1 MESRTF
7 FSVIRK
13 SLFAI
18 AIAVITVPASAHSFL
33 SVEPSEKSA
42 DIKYLGSEDQ
52 ALVFN
57 VTYNNASASRFF
69 VTIKDENGATIFQN
83 VYTDGKFNKNFILRR
98 TDAGKVYFIISDKK
112 NRYMESFEI
121 STETRVVENVVVKRI
136 S

>member
-1 MESRTF
+1 MESLTF

-18 AIAVITVPASAHSFL
+18 AIAVITVPASAHSL
-33 SVEPSEKSA
+33 SNVDPLEKSA

-69 VTIKDENGATIFQN
+69 VTIKDENGVTFFQ
-83 VYTDGKFNKNFILRR
+83 GAFIQTVNSIRNLSFPVRMPEKYFLSLAIKRTGIQNPLRSVP
-98 TDAGKVYFIISDKK
+98 KHVL
-112 NRYMESFEI
+112 
-121 STETRVVENVVVKRI
+121 
-136 S
+136 

>member
-1 MESRTF
+1 MESLTF

-18 AIAVITVPASAHSFL
+18 AIAVITVPASAHSL
-33 SVEPSEKSA
+33 SNVDPLEKSA

-69 VTIKDENGATIFQN
+69 VTIKDENGVTFFQAA
-83 VYTDGKFNKNFILRR
+83 YTDSKFNKKFILPG
-98 TDAGKVYFIISDKK
+98 TDARKVFFIISDKK
-112 NRYMESFEI
+112 NRYTESFEI
-121 STETRVVENVVVKRI
+121 STETRVVEDVVVKRI
-136 S
+136 N